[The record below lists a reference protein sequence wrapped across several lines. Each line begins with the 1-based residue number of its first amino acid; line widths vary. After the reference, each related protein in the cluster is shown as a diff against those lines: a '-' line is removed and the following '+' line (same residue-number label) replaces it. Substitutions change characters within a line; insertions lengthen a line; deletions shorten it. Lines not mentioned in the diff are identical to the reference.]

1 MTRPTL
7 PAAPW
12 TSTRYPDGR
21 ISIDGKHSSLLAAVT
36 KKLYQSEEARD
47 TLATAITALPDLLT
61 ALESALESL
70 QEARVPLYNHG
81 ADGAAECCEES
92 AALIKLALTKAGYTF
107 KA

>member
-36 KKLYQSEEARD
+36 KRLYQSEEERG
-47 TLATAITALPDLLT
+47 TLAKAITALPDLLA
-61 ALESALESL
+61 ALESALGSL
-70 QEARVPLYNHG
+70 QEAIVPLHNYG
-81 ADGAAECCEES
+81 ATGDAENCEES
-92 AALIKLALTKAGYTF
+92 AALIKSVLTKAGYTF
-107 KA
+107 P